1 MANVVTQNQ
10 ITREIKGD
18 IFAALRTALT
28 APASSK
34 SKKSWTEAFI
44 EQMLAEARKEPS
56 GPLGQLVAKQIMQE
70 DILSKLDAET
80 DKALAKDVDFLEYR
94 LMKLLYD
101 KQREVFLDDMI
112 HKKILIGS
120 RRIGKCWGKGTLIR
134 KFDGSTVAVEDIKV
148 GDVLMSPDSLPVTV
162 LSTTTGKDT
171 MYKVYANVRNSK
183 VEFIC
188 NSAHIL
194 TVKRTCKY
202 TWRGYKFGEV
212 YDIPLNEFISFPKR
226 EQEHFSLYRA
236 EIEYPEQKHNIDPYL
251 LGLWLGDGD
260 KNCPQITIEDQE
272 SDLINYIKANYDY
285 YVKIDTRRH
294 NVKTYYLRGIIDF
307 FREENLISNKHIP
320 KSYKIDSRE
329 NRLKVLAGLI
339 DSDGY
344 LLKGMRSIEI
354 SSSNETLK
362 DDIFELCNSLG
373 FKTLI
378 RSKQAKLYGVPKK
391 VNYVITIKGN
401 LDEIPNVLQRKHT
414 SNSKQRPVYGFS
426 IEEIGPGDYYG
437 FTVTGNGRVILAD
450 YIVTHNTTVATRL
463 MVKDCIRPNRHALFI
478 GLKFETAINLAF
490 DETVRVAESVGLVIT
505 KKSKNDGNIE
515 FTNGSKITFK
525 GNYTVRD
532 QDTNFQGDHYSLVV
546 IDEVQ
551 SQKNVQHLID
561 DLLRPA
567 MTDYPDSTMLLTGTP
582 PRIKGTYAEKIW
594 KEFKGWKHYS
604 WTMAENPFIINESHT
619 VESIIED
626 ICKEKGITPDAPF
639 IKREYFGSWEYDL
652 ESMVFKDYQ
661 KYKEIPATFIP
672 TDIAIG
678 TDYGFSDYNSIIALA
693 YNRTTS
699 QAYVISERKFNKAT
713 VTDIINACKEV
724 FEYCKKFA
732 IERNSNFDFAKLAF
746 YCDTSDQSITYE
758 LNTNYKIPAYNCY
771 KYDKKMAIAQLSDW
785 CRTGKIMIPEDGI
798 LQDEFERTVYKRDE
812 QDNITSEID
821 DDLFHPDATDALLYA
836 SRQYAYDCG
845 YDSGGQSSDKER
857 KAEEARMSTLPSWA
871 RGDYD

>member
-18 IFAALRTALT
+18 IYAALRTALT

-120 RRIGKCWGKGTLIR
+120 RRLGKTTL
-134 KFDGSTVAVEDIKV
+134 
-148 GDVLMSPDSLPVTV
+148 
-162 LSTTTGKDT
+162 
-171 MYKVYANVRNSK
+171 
-183 VEFIC
+183 
-188 NSAHIL
+188 
-194 TVKRTCKY
+194 
-202 TWRGYKFGEV
+202 
-212 YDIPLNEFISFPKR
+212 
-226 EQEHFSLYRA
+226 
-236 EIEYPEQKHNIDPYL
+236 
-251 LGLWLGDGD
+251 
-260 KNCPQITIEDQE
+260 
-272 SDLINYIKANYDY
+272 
-285 YVKIDTRRH
+285 
-294 NVKTYYLRGIIDF
+294 
-307 FREENLISNKHIP
+307 
-320 KSYKIDSRE
+320 
-329 NRLKVLAGLI
+329 
-339 DSDGY
+339 
-344 LLKGMRSIEI
+344 
-354 SSSNETLK
+354 
-362 DDIFELCNSLG
+362 
-373 FKTLI
+373 
-378 RSKQAKLYGVPKK
+378 
-391 VNYVITIKGN
+391 
-401 LDEIPNVLQRKHT
+401 
-414 SNSKQRPVYGFS
+414 
-426 IEEIGPGDYYG
+426 
-437 FTVTGNGRVILAD
+437 
-450 YIVTHNTTVATRL
+450 ATRL

-604 WTMAENPFIINESHT
+604 WTMADNPFIINENHT

-626 ICKEKGITPDAPF
+626 ICKEKGITPDTPF

-661 KYKEIPATFIP
+661 KYKEVPATFIP

-699 QAYVISERKFNKAT
+699 QAYVISERKFNRAT

-771 KYDKKMAIAQLSDW
+771 KYDKKMAIAQLADW
-785 CRTGKIMIPEDGI
+785 CRTGKIMIPEDGV

-845 YDSGGQSSDKER
+845 YDSGGQSTDKER

>member
-120 RRIGKCWGKGTLIR
+120 RRLGKTTL
-134 KFDGSTVAVEDIKV
+134 
-148 GDVLMSPDSLPVTV
+148 
-162 LSTTTGKDT
+162 
-171 MYKVYANVRNSK
+171 
-183 VEFIC
+183 
-188 NSAHIL
+188 
-194 TVKRTCKY
+194 
-202 TWRGYKFGEV
+202 
-212 YDIPLNEFISFPKR
+212 
-226 EQEHFSLYRA
+226 
-236 EIEYPEQKHNIDPYL
+236 
-251 LGLWLGDGD
+251 
-260 KNCPQITIEDQE
+260 
-272 SDLINYIKANYDY
+272 
-285 YVKIDTRRH
+285 
-294 NVKTYYLRGIIDF
+294 
-307 FREENLISNKHIP
+307 
-320 KSYKIDSRE
+320 
-329 NRLKVLAGLI
+329 
-339 DSDGY
+339 
-344 LLKGMRSIEI
+344 
-354 SSSNETLK
+354 
-362 DDIFELCNSLG
+362 
-373 FKTLI
+373 
-378 RSKQAKLYGVPKK
+378 
-391 VNYVITIKGN
+391 
-401 LDEIPNVLQRKHT
+401 
-414 SNSKQRPVYGFS
+414 
-426 IEEIGPGDYYG
+426 
-437 FTVTGNGRVILAD
+437 
-450 YIVTHNTTVATRL
+450 ATRL

-490 DETVRVAESVGLVIT
+490 DETVRVAESVGLVIS
-505 KKSKNDGNIE
+505 KKRKNDGNIE

-604 WTMAENPFIINESHT
+604 WTMADNPFIINENHT

-626 ICKEKGITPDAPF
+626 ICKEKGITPDTPF
-639 IKREYFGSWEYDL
+639 IKREYFGSWEYDTDA
-652 ESMVFKDYQ
+652 MVFKGYQ
-661 KYKEIPATFIP
+661 KYKEVPATFIP

-693 YNRTTS
+693 YNRTTG

-724 FEYCKKFA
+724 FEFCKKFA

>member
-10 ITREIKGD
+10 INKAVKGD
-18 IFAALRTALT
+18 IYAALRTALT

-120 RRIGKCWGKGTLIR
+120 RRIGKTTL
-134 KFDGSTVAVEDIKV
+134 S
-148 GDVLMSPDSLPVTV
+148 
-162 LSTTTGKDT
+162 
-171 MYKVYANVRNSK
+171 
-183 VEFIC
+183 
-188 NSAHIL
+188 
-194 TVKRTCKY
+194 
-202 TWRGYKFGEV
+202 
-212 YDIPLNEFISFPKR
+212 
-226 EQEHFSLYRA
+226 
-236 EIEYPEQKHNIDPYL
+236 
-251 LGLWLGDGD
+251 
-260 KNCPQITIEDQE
+260 
-272 SDLINYIKANYDY
+272 
-285 YVKIDTRRH
+285 
-294 NVKTYYLRGIIDF
+294 
-307 FREENLISNKHIP
+307 
-320 KSYKIDSRE
+320 
-329 NRLKVLAGLI
+329 
-339 DSDGY
+339 
-344 LLKGMRSIEI
+344 
-354 SSSNETLK
+354 
-362 DDIFELCNSLG
+362 
-373 FKTLI
+373 
-378 RSKQAKLYGVPKK
+378 
-391 VNYVITIKGN
+391 
-401 LDEIPNVLQRKHT
+401 
-414 SNSKQRPVYGFS
+414 
-426 IEEIGPGDYYG
+426 
-437 FTVTGNGRVILAD
+437 
-450 YIVTHNTTVATRL
+450 TRL

-604 WTMAENPFIINESHT
+604 WTMADNPFIINENHT

-626 ICKEKGITPDAPF
+626 ICREKGITPDTPF

-661 KYKEIPATFIP
+661 KYKEIPVTFIP

>member
-120 RRIGKCWGKGTLIR
+120 RRIGK
-134 KFDGSTVAVEDIKV
+134 
-148 GDVLMSPDSLPVTV
+148 
-162 LSTTTGKDT
+162 
-171 MYKVYANVRNSK
+171 
-183 VEFIC
+183 
-188 NSAHIL
+188 
-194 TVKRTCKY
+194 
-202 TWRGYKFGEV
+202 
-212 YDIPLNEFISFPKR
+212 
-226 EQEHFSLYRA
+226 
-236 EIEYPEQKHNIDPYL
+236 
-251 LGLWLGDGD
+251 
-260 KNCPQITIEDQE
+260 
-272 SDLINYIKANYDY
+272 
-285 YVKIDTRRH
+285 
-294 NVKTYYLRGIIDF
+294 
-307 FREENLISNKHIP
+307 
-320 KSYKIDSRE
+320 
-329 NRLKVLAGLI
+329 
-339 DSDGY
+339 
-344 LLKGMRSIEI
+344 
-354 SSSNETLK
+354 
-362 DDIFELCNSLG
+362 
-373 FKTLI
+373 
-378 RSKQAKLYGVPKK
+378 
-391 VNYVITIKGN
+391 
-401 LDEIPNVLQRKHT
+401 
-414 SNSKQRPVYGFS
+414 
-426 IEEIGPGDYYG
+426 
-437 FTVTGNGRVILAD
+437 
-450 YIVTHNTTVATRL
+450 TTVATRL

-490 DETVRVAESVGLVIT
+490 DETLRVAESVGLVIS

-532 QDTNFQGDHYSLVV
+532 QDTNFQGDHYSLVI

-604 WTMAENPFIINESHT
+604 WTMADNPFIINENHT

-626 ICKEKGITPDAPF
+626 ICKEKGITPDTPF

-699 QAYVISERKFNKAT
+699 QAYVISERKFNRAT

>member
-120 RRIGKCWGKGTLIR
+120 RRIGKTI
-134 KFDGSTVAVEDIKV
+134 
-148 GDVLMSPDSLPVTV
+148 
-162 LSTTTGKDT
+162 LS
-171 MYKVYANVRNSK
+171 
-183 VEFIC
+183 
-188 NSAHIL
+188 
-194 TVKRTCKY
+194 
-202 TWRGYKFGEV
+202 
-212 YDIPLNEFISFPKR
+212 
-226 EQEHFSLYRA
+226 
-236 EIEYPEQKHNIDPYL
+236 
-251 LGLWLGDGD
+251 
-260 KNCPQITIEDQE
+260 
-272 SDLINYIKANYDY
+272 
-285 YVKIDTRRH
+285 
-294 NVKTYYLRGIIDF
+294 
-307 FREENLISNKHIP
+307 
-320 KSYKIDSRE
+320 
-329 NRLKVLAGLI
+329 
-339 DSDGY
+339 
-344 LLKGMRSIEI
+344 
-354 SSSNETLK
+354 
-362 DDIFELCNSLG
+362 
-373 FKTLI
+373 
-378 RSKQAKLYGVPKK
+378 
-391 VNYVITIKGN
+391 
-401 LDEIPNVLQRKHT
+401 
-414 SNSKQRPVYGFS
+414 
-426 IEEIGPGDYYG
+426 
-437 FTVTGNGRVILAD
+437 
-450 YIVTHNTTVATRL
+450 TRL

-604 WTMAENPFIINESHT
+604 WTMAENPFIINENHT

-626 ICKEKGITPDAPF
+626 ICREKGITPDTPF

>member
-1 MANVVTQNQ
+1 MTNVVTQNK

-18 IFAALRTALT
+18 IYAALRTALT

-120 RRIGKCWGKGTLIR
+120 RRIGKTTL
-134 KFDGSTVAVEDIKV
+134 S
-148 GDVLMSPDSLPVTV
+148 
-162 LSTTTGKDT
+162 
-171 MYKVYANVRNSK
+171 
-183 VEFIC
+183 
-188 NSAHIL
+188 
-194 TVKRTCKY
+194 
-202 TWRGYKFGEV
+202 
-212 YDIPLNEFISFPKR
+212 
-226 EQEHFSLYRA
+226 
-236 EIEYPEQKHNIDPYL
+236 
-251 LGLWLGDGD
+251 
-260 KNCPQITIEDQE
+260 
-272 SDLINYIKANYDY
+272 
-285 YVKIDTRRH
+285 
-294 NVKTYYLRGIIDF
+294 
-307 FREENLISNKHIP
+307 
-320 KSYKIDSRE
+320 
-329 NRLKVLAGLI
+329 
-339 DSDGY
+339 
-344 LLKGMRSIEI
+344 
-354 SSSNETLK
+354 
-362 DDIFELCNSLG
+362 
-373 FKTLI
+373 
-378 RSKQAKLYGVPKK
+378 
-391 VNYVITIKGN
+391 
-401 LDEIPNVLQRKHT
+401 
-414 SNSKQRPVYGFS
+414 
-426 IEEIGPGDYYG
+426 
-437 FTVTGNGRVILAD
+437 
-450 YIVTHNTTVATRL
+450 TRL

-567 MTDYPDSTMLLTGTP
+567 MTDYPDSTILLTGTP

-604 WTMAENPFIINESHT
+604 WTMAENPFIINENHT

-626 ICKEKGITPDAPF
+626 ICREKGITPDTPF

-693 YNRTTS
+693 YNRTTG

-713 VTDIINACKEV
+713 VTDIVNACKEV
-724 FEYCKKFA
+724 FEFCKKFA

-771 KYDKKMAIAQLSDW
+771 KYDKKMAIAQLADW
-785 CRTGKIMIPEDGI
+785 CRTGKIMVLEDGA

>member
-80 DKALAKDVDFLEYR
+80 DKALAKDIDFLEYR

-112 HKKILIGS
+112 HRKILIGS
-120 RRIGKCWGKGTLIR
+120 RRIGKTTL
-134 KFDGSTVAVEDIKV
+134 
-148 GDVLMSPDSLPVTV
+148 
-162 LSTTTGKDT
+162 
-171 MYKVYANVRNSK
+171 
-183 VEFIC
+183 
-188 NSAHIL
+188 
-194 TVKRTCKY
+194 
-202 TWRGYKFGEV
+202 
-212 YDIPLNEFISFPKR
+212 
-226 EQEHFSLYRA
+226 
-236 EIEYPEQKHNIDPYL
+236 
-251 LGLWLGDGD
+251 
-260 KNCPQITIEDQE
+260 
-272 SDLINYIKANYDY
+272 
-285 YVKIDTRRH
+285 
-294 NVKTYYLRGIIDF
+294 
-307 FREENLISNKHIP
+307 
-320 KSYKIDSRE
+320 
-329 NRLKVLAGLI
+329 
-339 DSDGY
+339 
-344 LLKGMRSIEI
+344 
-354 SSSNETLK
+354 
-362 DDIFELCNSLG
+362 
-373 FKTLI
+373 
-378 RSKQAKLYGVPKK
+378 
-391 VNYVITIKGN
+391 
-401 LDEIPNVLQRKHT
+401 
-414 SNSKQRPVYGFS
+414 
-426 IEEIGPGDYYG
+426 
-437 FTVTGNGRVILAD
+437 
-450 YIVTHNTTVATRL
+450 ATRL

-604 WTMAENPFIINESHT
+604 WTMADNPFIINENHT

-626 ICKEKGITPDAPF
+626 ICKEKGITPDTPF

-699 QAYVISERKFNKAT
+699 QAYVISERKFNRAT

-732 IERNSNFDFAKLAF
+732 IERSSNFDFAKLAF

-845 YDSGGQSSDKER
+845 YDSGGQSTDKER

>member
-120 RRIGKCWGKGTLIR
+120 RRIGKTTL
-134 KFDGSTVAVEDIKV
+134 S
-148 GDVLMSPDSLPVTV
+148 
-162 LSTTTGKDT
+162 
-171 MYKVYANVRNSK
+171 
-183 VEFIC
+183 
-188 NSAHIL
+188 
-194 TVKRTCKY
+194 
-202 TWRGYKFGEV
+202 
-212 YDIPLNEFISFPKR
+212 
-226 EQEHFSLYRA
+226 
-236 EIEYPEQKHNIDPYL
+236 
-251 LGLWLGDGD
+251 
-260 KNCPQITIEDQE
+260 
-272 SDLINYIKANYDY
+272 
-285 YVKIDTRRH
+285 
-294 NVKTYYLRGIIDF
+294 
-307 FREENLISNKHIP
+307 
-320 KSYKIDSRE
+320 
-329 NRLKVLAGLI
+329 
-339 DSDGY
+339 
-344 LLKGMRSIEI
+344 
-354 SSSNETLK
+354 
-362 DDIFELCNSLG
+362 
-373 FKTLI
+373 
-378 RSKQAKLYGVPKK
+378 
-391 VNYVITIKGN
+391 
-401 LDEIPNVLQRKHT
+401 
-414 SNSKQRPVYGFS
+414 
-426 IEEIGPGDYYG
+426 
-437 FTVTGNGRVILAD
+437 
-450 YIVTHNTTVATRL
+450 TRL

-604 WTMAENPFIINESHT
+604 WTMAENPFIINENHT

-626 ICKEKGITPDAPF
+626 ICKEKGITPDTPF

>member
-18 IFAALRTALT
+18 IYAALRTALT

-80 DKALAKDVDFLEYR
+80 DKALAKDIDFLEYR

-112 HKKILIGS
+112 HRKILIGS
-120 RRIGKCWGKGTLIR
+120 RRIGKTTL
-134 KFDGSTVAVEDIKV
+134 
-148 GDVLMSPDSLPVTV
+148 
-162 LSTTTGKDT
+162 
-171 MYKVYANVRNSK
+171 
-183 VEFIC
+183 
-188 NSAHIL
+188 
-194 TVKRTCKY
+194 
-202 TWRGYKFGEV
+202 
-212 YDIPLNEFISFPKR
+212 
-226 EQEHFSLYRA
+226 
-236 EIEYPEQKHNIDPYL
+236 
-251 LGLWLGDGD
+251 
-260 KNCPQITIEDQE
+260 
-272 SDLINYIKANYDY
+272 
-285 YVKIDTRRH
+285 
-294 NVKTYYLRGIIDF
+294 
-307 FREENLISNKHIP
+307 
-320 KSYKIDSRE
+320 
-329 NRLKVLAGLI
+329 
-339 DSDGY
+339 
-344 LLKGMRSIEI
+344 
-354 SSSNETLK
+354 
-362 DDIFELCNSLG
+362 
-373 FKTLI
+373 
-378 RSKQAKLYGVPKK
+378 
-391 VNYVITIKGN
+391 
-401 LDEIPNVLQRKHT
+401 
-414 SNSKQRPVYGFS
+414 
-426 IEEIGPGDYYG
+426 
-437 FTVTGNGRVILAD
+437 
-450 YIVTHNTTVATRL
+450 ATRL

-604 WTMAENPFIINESHT
+604 WTMADNPFIINENHT

-626 ICKEKGITPDAPF
+626 ICKEKGITPDTPF

-699 QAYVISERKFNKAT
+699 QAYVISERKFNRAT

>member
-1 MANVVTQNQ
+1 MANVVTQQQ
-10 ITREIKGD
+10 INKAVKGD
-18 IFAALRTALT
+18 IYASLRKALT
-28 APASSK
+28 SPASSK

-44 EQMLAEARKEPS
+44 EQMLSEARKEPS

-120 RRIGKCWGKGTLIR
+120 RRIGK
-134 KFDGSTVAVEDIKV
+134 
-148 GDVLMSPDSLPVTV
+148 
-162 LSTTTGKDT
+162 
-171 MYKVYANVRNSK
+171 
-183 VEFIC
+183 
-188 NSAHIL
+188 
-194 TVKRTCKY
+194 
-202 TWRGYKFGEV
+202 
-212 YDIPLNEFISFPKR
+212 
-226 EQEHFSLYRA
+226 
-236 EIEYPEQKHNIDPYL
+236 
-251 LGLWLGDGD
+251 
-260 KNCPQITIEDQE
+260 
-272 SDLINYIKANYDY
+272 
-285 YVKIDTRRH
+285 
-294 NVKTYYLRGIIDF
+294 
-307 FREENLISNKHIP
+307 
-320 KSYKIDSRE
+320 
-329 NRLKVLAGLI
+329 
-339 DSDGY
+339 
-344 LLKGMRSIEI
+344 
-354 SSSNETLK
+354 
-362 DDIFELCNSLG
+362 
-373 FKTLI
+373 
-378 RSKQAKLYGVPKK
+378 
-391 VNYVITIKGN
+391 
-401 LDEIPNVLQRKHT
+401 
-414 SNSKQRPVYGFS
+414 
-426 IEEIGPGDYYG
+426 
-437 FTVTGNGRVILAD
+437 
-450 YIVTHNTTVATRL
+450 TTVATRL

-532 QDTNFQGDHYSLVV
+532 QDTNFQGDHYSLVI

-604 WTMAENPFIINESHT
+604 WTMAENPFIINENHT

-626 ICKEKGITPDAPF
+626 ICKEKGITPDTPF

-693 YNRTTS
+693 YNRTTN

-812 QDNITSEID
+812 QDNITAEID

-871 RGDYD
+871 RGDYE

>member
-80 DKALAKDVDFLEYR
+80 DKALAKDIDFLEYR

-101 KQREVFLDDMI
+101 KQRDVFLDDMI

-120 RRIGKCWGKGTLIR
+120 RRIGKTTL
-134 KFDGSTVAVEDIKV
+134 
-148 GDVLMSPDSLPVTV
+148 
-162 LSTTTGKDT
+162 
-171 MYKVYANVRNSK
+171 
-183 VEFIC
+183 
-188 NSAHIL
+188 
-194 TVKRTCKY
+194 
-202 TWRGYKFGEV
+202 
-212 YDIPLNEFISFPKR
+212 
-226 EQEHFSLYRA
+226 
-236 EIEYPEQKHNIDPYL
+236 
-251 LGLWLGDGD
+251 
-260 KNCPQITIEDQE
+260 
-272 SDLINYIKANYDY
+272 
-285 YVKIDTRRH
+285 
-294 NVKTYYLRGIIDF
+294 
-307 FREENLISNKHIP
+307 
-320 KSYKIDSRE
+320 
-329 NRLKVLAGLI
+329 
-339 DSDGY
+339 
-344 LLKGMRSIEI
+344 
-354 SSSNETLK
+354 
-362 DDIFELCNSLG
+362 
-373 FKTLI
+373 
-378 RSKQAKLYGVPKK
+378 
-391 VNYVITIKGN
+391 
-401 LDEIPNVLQRKHT
+401 
-414 SNSKQRPVYGFS
+414 
-426 IEEIGPGDYYG
+426 
-437 FTVTGNGRVILAD
+437 
-450 YIVTHNTTVATRL
+450 ATRL

-490 DETVRVAESVGLVIT
+490 DETLRVAESVGLVIS

-532 QDTNFQGDHYSLVV
+532 QDTNFQGDHYSLVI

-604 WTMAENPFIINESHT
+604 WTMESNPFIINENHT
-619 VESIIED
+619 VKSIIED

-639 IKREYFGSWEYDL
+639 IKREYFGSWEYDI
-652 ESMVFKDYQ
+652 ESMVFQDYQ

-693 YNRTTS
+693 YNRTTG

-732 IERNSNFDFAKLAF
+732 IERNSNFDFARLAF
-746 YCDTSDQSITYE
+746 
-758 LNTNYKIPAYNCY
+758 
-771 KYDKKMAIAQLSDW
+771 
-785 CRTGKIMIPEDGI
+785 
-798 LQDEFERTVYKRDE
+798 
-812 QDNITSEID
+812 
-821 DDLFHPDATDALLYA
+821 
-836 SRQYAYDCG
+836 
-845 YDSGGQSSDKER
+845 
-857 KAEEARMSTLPSWA
+857 
-871 RGDYD
+871 

>member
-18 IFAALRTALT
+18 IYAALRTALT

-120 RRIGKCWGKGTLIR
+120 RRLGKTTL
-134 KFDGSTVAVEDIKV
+134 
-148 GDVLMSPDSLPVTV
+148 
-162 LSTTTGKDT
+162 
-171 MYKVYANVRNSK
+171 
-183 VEFIC
+183 
-188 NSAHIL
+188 
-194 TVKRTCKY
+194 
-202 TWRGYKFGEV
+202 
-212 YDIPLNEFISFPKR
+212 
-226 EQEHFSLYRA
+226 
-236 EIEYPEQKHNIDPYL
+236 
-251 LGLWLGDGD
+251 
-260 KNCPQITIEDQE
+260 
-272 SDLINYIKANYDY
+272 
-285 YVKIDTRRH
+285 
-294 NVKTYYLRGIIDF
+294 
-307 FREENLISNKHIP
+307 
-320 KSYKIDSRE
+320 
-329 NRLKVLAGLI
+329 
-339 DSDGY
+339 
-344 LLKGMRSIEI
+344 
-354 SSSNETLK
+354 
-362 DDIFELCNSLG
+362 
-373 FKTLI
+373 
-378 RSKQAKLYGVPKK
+378 
-391 VNYVITIKGN
+391 
-401 LDEIPNVLQRKHT
+401 
-414 SNSKQRPVYGFS
+414 
-426 IEEIGPGDYYG
+426 
-437 FTVTGNGRVILAD
+437 
-450 YIVTHNTTVATRL
+450 ATRL

-490 DETVRVAESVGLVIT
+490 DETVRVAESVGLVIS

-604 WTMAENPFIINESHT
+604 WTMADNPFIINENHT

-626 ICKEKGITPDAPF
+626 ICKEKGITPDTPF

-661 KYKEIPATFIP
+661 KYKEVPATFIP

-693 YNRTTS
+693 YNRTTG
-699 QAYVISERKFNKAT
+699 QAYVISERKFNRAT

>member
-18 IFAALRTALT
+18 IYAALRTALT

-120 RRIGKCWGKGTLIR
+120 RRLGKTTL
-134 KFDGSTVAVEDIKV
+134 
-148 GDVLMSPDSLPVTV
+148 
-162 LSTTTGKDT
+162 
-171 MYKVYANVRNSK
+171 
-183 VEFIC
+183 
-188 NSAHIL
+188 
-194 TVKRTCKY
+194 
-202 TWRGYKFGEV
+202 
-212 YDIPLNEFISFPKR
+212 
-226 EQEHFSLYRA
+226 
-236 EIEYPEQKHNIDPYL
+236 
-251 LGLWLGDGD
+251 
-260 KNCPQITIEDQE
+260 
-272 SDLINYIKANYDY
+272 
-285 YVKIDTRRH
+285 
-294 NVKTYYLRGIIDF
+294 
-307 FREENLISNKHIP
+307 
-320 KSYKIDSRE
+320 
-329 NRLKVLAGLI
+329 
-339 DSDGY
+339 
-344 LLKGMRSIEI
+344 
-354 SSSNETLK
+354 
-362 DDIFELCNSLG
+362 
-373 FKTLI
+373 
-378 RSKQAKLYGVPKK
+378 
-391 VNYVITIKGN
+391 
-401 LDEIPNVLQRKHT
+401 
-414 SNSKQRPVYGFS
+414 
-426 IEEIGPGDYYG
+426 
-437 FTVTGNGRVILAD
+437 
-450 YIVTHNTTVATRL
+450 ATRL

-567 MTDYPDSTMLLTGTP
+567 MTDYTDSTMLLTGTP
-582 PRIKGTYAEKIW
+582 PRIKGTYVEKIW

-604 WTMAENPFIINESHT
+604 WTMADNPFIINENHT

-639 IKREYFGSWEYDL
+639 IQREYFGSWEYDI

-661 KYKEIPATFIP
+661 KYKEVPATFIP

>member
-18 IFAALRTALT
+18 IYAALRTALT

-120 RRIGKCWGKGTLIR
+120 RRIGKTTL
-134 KFDGSTVAVEDIKV
+134 S
-148 GDVLMSPDSLPVTV
+148 
-162 LSTTTGKDT
+162 
-171 MYKVYANVRNSK
+171 
-183 VEFIC
+183 
-188 NSAHIL
+188 
-194 TVKRTCKY
+194 
-202 TWRGYKFGEV
+202 
-212 YDIPLNEFISFPKR
+212 
-226 EQEHFSLYRA
+226 
-236 EIEYPEQKHNIDPYL
+236 
-251 LGLWLGDGD
+251 
-260 KNCPQITIEDQE
+260 
-272 SDLINYIKANYDY
+272 
-285 YVKIDTRRH
+285 
-294 NVKTYYLRGIIDF
+294 
-307 FREENLISNKHIP
+307 
-320 KSYKIDSRE
+320 
-329 NRLKVLAGLI
+329 
-339 DSDGY
+339 
-344 LLKGMRSIEI
+344 
-354 SSSNETLK
+354 
-362 DDIFELCNSLG
+362 
-373 FKTLI
+373 
-378 RSKQAKLYGVPKK
+378 
-391 VNYVITIKGN
+391 
-401 LDEIPNVLQRKHT
+401 
-414 SNSKQRPVYGFS
+414 
-426 IEEIGPGDYYG
+426 
-437 FTVTGNGRVILAD
+437 
-450 YIVTHNTTVATRL
+450 TRL

-604 WTMAENPFIINESHT
+604 WTMTENPFIINENHT

-626 ICKEKGITPDAPF
+626 ICREKGITPDTPF

-785 CRTGKIMIPEDGI
+785 CRTGKIMIPEDGV

>member
-18 IFAALRTALT
+18 IYAALRTALT

-56 GPLGQLVAKQIMQE
+56 GPLGQLVARQIMQE

-120 RRIGKCWGKGTLIR
+120 RRLGKTTL
-134 KFDGSTVAVEDIKV
+134 
-148 GDVLMSPDSLPVTV
+148 
-162 LSTTTGKDT
+162 
-171 MYKVYANVRNSK
+171 
-183 VEFIC
+183 
-188 NSAHIL
+188 
-194 TVKRTCKY
+194 
-202 TWRGYKFGEV
+202 
-212 YDIPLNEFISFPKR
+212 
-226 EQEHFSLYRA
+226 
-236 EIEYPEQKHNIDPYL
+236 
-251 LGLWLGDGD
+251 
-260 KNCPQITIEDQE
+260 
-272 SDLINYIKANYDY
+272 
-285 YVKIDTRRH
+285 
-294 NVKTYYLRGIIDF
+294 
-307 FREENLISNKHIP
+307 
-320 KSYKIDSRE
+320 
-329 NRLKVLAGLI
+329 
-339 DSDGY
+339 
-344 LLKGMRSIEI
+344 
-354 SSSNETLK
+354 
-362 DDIFELCNSLG
+362 
-373 FKTLI
+373 
-378 RSKQAKLYGVPKK
+378 
-391 VNYVITIKGN
+391 
-401 LDEIPNVLQRKHT
+401 
-414 SNSKQRPVYGFS
+414 
-426 IEEIGPGDYYG
+426 
-437 FTVTGNGRVILAD
+437 
-450 YIVTHNTTVATRL
+450 ATRL

-604 WTMAENPFIINESHT
+604 WTMADNPFIINENHT

-626 ICKEKGITPDAPF
+626 ICKEKGITPDTPF

-661 KYKEIPATFIP
+661 KYKEVPATFIP

-699 QAYVISERKFNKAT
+699 QAYVISERKFNRAT

-771 KYDKKMAIAQLSDW
+771 KYDKKMAIAQLADW
-785 CRTGKIMIPEDGI
+785 CRTGKIMIPEDGV

-845 YDSGGQSSDKER
+845 YDSGGQSTDKER

>member
-120 RRIGKCWGKGTLIR
+120 RRIGKTTL
-134 KFDGSTVAVEDIKV
+134 S
-148 GDVLMSPDSLPVTV
+148 
-162 LSTTTGKDT
+162 
-171 MYKVYANVRNSK
+171 
-183 VEFIC
+183 
-188 NSAHIL
+188 
-194 TVKRTCKY
+194 
-202 TWRGYKFGEV
+202 
-212 YDIPLNEFISFPKR
+212 
-226 EQEHFSLYRA
+226 
-236 EIEYPEQKHNIDPYL
+236 
-251 LGLWLGDGD
+251 
-260 KNCPQITIEDQE
+260 
-272 SDLINYIKANYDY
+272 
-285 YVKIDTRRH
+285 
-294 NVKTYYLRGIIDF
+294 
-307 FREENLISNKHIP
+307 
-320 KSYKIDSRE
+320 
-329 NRLKVLAGLI
+329 
-339 DSDGY
+339 
-344 LLKGMRSIEI
+344 
-354 SSSNETLK
+354 
-362 DDIFELCNSLG
+362 
-373 FKTLI
+373 
-378 RSKQAKLYGVPKK
+378 
-391 VNYVITIKGN
+391 
-401 LDEIPNVLQRKHT
+401 
-414 SNSKQRPVYGFS
+414 
-426 IEEIGPGDYYG
+426 
-437 FTVTGNGRVILAD
+437 
-450 YIVTHNTTVATRL
+450 TRL

-604 WTMAENPFIINESHT
+604 WTMAENPFIINENHT

-626 ICKEKGITPDAPF
+626 ICKEKGITPDTPF

-845 YDSGGQSSDKER
+845 YDSGGQSTDKER

>member
-1 MANVVTQNQ
+1 MTNVVTQNQ

-18 IFAALRTALT
+18 IYAALRTALT

-120 RRIGKCWGKGTLIR
+120 RRIGKTTL
-134 KFDGSTVAVEDIKV
+134 S
-148 GDVLMSPDSLPVTV
+148 
-162 LSTTTGKDT
+162 
-171 MYKVYANVRNSK
+171 
-183 VEFIC
+183 
-188 NSAHIL
+188 
-194 TVKRTCKY
+194 
-202 TWRGYKFGEV
+202 
-212 YDIPLNEFISFPKR
+212 
-226 EQEHFSLYRA
+226 
-236 EIEYPEQKHNIDPYL
+236 
-251 LGLWLGDGD
+251 
-260 KNCPQITIEDQE
+260 
-272 SDLINYIKANYDY
+272 
-285 YVKIDTRRH
+285 
-294 NVKTYYLRGIIDF
+294 
-307 FREENLISNKHIP
+307 
-320 KSYKIDSRE
+320 
-329 NRLKVLAGLI
+329 
-339 DSDGY
+339 
-344 LLKGMRSIEI
+344 
-354 SSSNETLK
+354 
-362 DDIFELCNSLG
+362 
-373 FKTLI
+373 
-378 RSKQAKLYGVPKK
+378 
-391 VNYVITIKGN
+391 
-401 LDEIPNVLQRKHT
+401 
-414 SNSKQRPVYGFS
+414 
-426 IEEIGPGDYYG
+426 
-437 FTVTGNGRVILAD
+437 
-450 YIVTHNTTVATRL
+450 TRL

-604 WTMAENPFIINESHT
+604 WTMTENPFIINENHT

-626 ICKEKGITPDAPF
+626 ICREKGITPDTPF

-785 CRTGKIMIPEDGI
+785 CRTGKIMIPEDGV

>member
-18 IFAALRTALT
+18 IYAALRTALT

-44 EQMLAEARKEPS
+44 EQMLSEARKEPS

-112 HKKILIGS
+112 HRKILIGS
-120 RRIGKCWGKGTLIR
+120 RRIGKTTL
-134 KFDGSTVAVEDIKV
+134 
-148 GDVLMSPDSLPVTV
+148 
-162 LSTTTGKDT
+162 
-171 MYKVYANVRNSK
+171 
-183 VEFIC
+183 
-188 NSAHIL
+188 
-194 TVKRTCKY
+194 
-202 TWRGYKFGEV
+202 
-212 YDIPLNEFISFPKR
+212 
-226 EQEHFSLYRA
+226 
-236 EIEYPEQKHNIDPYL
+236 
-251 LGLWLGDGD
+251 
-260 KNCPQITIEDQE
+260 
-272 SDLINYIKANYDY
+272 
-285 YVKIDTRRH
+285 
-294 NVKTYYLRGIIDF
+294 
-307 FREENLISNKHIP
+307 
-320 KSYKIDSRE
+320 
-329 NRLKVLAGLI
+329 
-339 DSDGY
+339 
-344 LLKGMRSIEI
+344 
-354 SSSNETLK
+354 
-362 DDIFELCNSLG
+362 
-373 FKTLI
+373 
-378 RSKQAKLYGVPKK
+378 
-391 VNYVITIKGN
+391 
-401 LDEIPNVLQRKHT
+401 
-414 SNSKQRPVYGFS
+414 
-426 IEEIGPGDYYG
+426 
-437 FTVTGNGRVILAD
+437 
-450 YIVTHNTTVATRL
+450 ATRL

-505 KKSKNDGNIE
+505 KKGKNDGNIE

-604 WTMAENPFIINESHT
+604 WTMADNPFIINENHT

-626 ICKEKGITPDAPF
+626 ICKEKGITPDTPF

-699 QAYVISERKFNKAT
+699 QAYVISERKFNRAT

-845 YDSGGQSSDKER
+845 YDSGGQSTDKER

>member
-1 MANVVTQNQ
+1 MANIVTQKQ
-10 ITREIKGD
+10 INKAIKGD
-18 IFAALRTALT
+18 IYDALRTALT

-34 SKKSWTEAFI
+34 SKQSWTEAFI
-44 EQMLAEARKEPS
+44 KQMLDEARKEPS
-56 GPLGQLVAKQIMQE
+56 GPLGQLVARQIMQE

-120 RRIGKCWGKGTLIR
+120 RRIGKTTL
-134 KFDGSTVAVEDIKV
+134 
-148 GDVLMSPDSLPVTV
+148 
-162 LSTTTGKDT
+162 
-171 MYKVYANVRNSK
+171 
-183 VEFIC
+183 
-188 NSAHIL
+188 
-194 TVKRTCKY
+194 
-202 TWRGYKFGEV
+202 
-212 YDIPLNEFISFPKR
+212 
-226 EQEHFSLYRA
+226 
-236 EIEYPEQKHNIDPYL
+236 
-251 LGLWLGDGD
+251 
-260 KNCPQITIEDQE
+260 
-272 SDLINYIKANYDY
+272 
-285 YVKIDTRRH
+285 
-294 NVKTYYLRGIIDF
+294 
-307 FREENLISNKHIP
+307 
-320 KSYKIDSRE
+320 
-329 NRLKVLAGLI
+329 
-339 DSDGY
+339 
-344 LLKGMRSIEI
+344 
-354 SSSNETLK
+354 
-362 DDIFELCNSLG
+362 
-373 FKTLI
+373 
-378 RSKQAKLYGVPKK
+378 
-391 VNYVITIKGN
+391 
-401 LDEIPNVLQRKHT
+401 
-414 SNSKQRPVYGFS
+414 
-426 IEEIGPGDYYG
+426 
-437 FTVTGNGRVILAD
+437 
-450 YIVTHNTTVATRL
+450 ATRL

-490 DETVRVAESVGLVIT
+490 DETLRVAESVGLVIS

-532 QDTNFQGDHYSLVV
+532 QDTNFQGDHYSLVI

-604 WTMAENPFIINESHT
+604 WTMESNPFIINENHT

-626 ICKEKGITPDAPF
+626 ICKEKGITSDAPF
-639 IKREYFGSWEYDL
+639 IKREYFGSWEYDTDA
-652 ESMVFKDYQ
+652 MVFKGYQ

-693 YNRTTS
+693 YNRTTG
-699 QAYVISERKFNKAT
+699 QAYVINEKKFNKAT
-713 VTDIINACKEV
+713 VTDIVNACKEV
-724 FEYCKKFA
+724 FEFCKKFA

-771 KYDKKMAIAQLSDW
+771 KYDKKMAIAQLADW
-785 CRTGKIMIPEDGI
+785 CRTGKILVLEDGA
-798 LQDEFERTVYKRDE
+798 LQDEFERTVYKRDD

-836 SRQYAYDCG
+836 SRQFAYDCG
-845 YDSGGQSSDKER
+845 YESGGQSTDKER

-871 RGDYD
+871 RGDYE

>member
-120 RRIGKCWGKGTLIR
+120 RRIGKTTL
-134 KFDGSTVAVEDIKV
+134 S
-148 GDVLMSPDSLPVTV
+148 
-162 LSTTTGKDT
+162 
-171 MYKVYANVRNSK
+171 
-183 VEFIC
+183 
-188 NSAHIL
+188 
-194 TVKRTCKY
+194 
-202 TWRGYKFGEV
+202 
-212 YDIPLNEFISFPKR
+212 
-226 EQEHFSLYRA
+226 
-236 EIEYPEQKHNIDPYL
+236 
-251 LGLWLGDGD
+251 
-260 KNCPQITIEDQE
+260 
-272 SDLINYIKANYDY
+272 
-285 YVKIDTRRH
+285 
-294 NVKTYYLRGIIDF
+294 
-307 FREENLISNKHIP
+307 
-320 KSYKIDSRE
+320 
-329 NRLKVLAGLI
+329 
-339 DSDGY
+339 
-344 LLKGMRSIEI
+344 
-354 SSSNETLK
+354 
-362 DDIFELCNSLG
+362 
-373 FKTLI
+373 
-378 RSKQAKLYGVPKK
+378 
-391 VNYVITIKGN
+391 
-401 LDEIPNVLQRKHT
+401 
-414 SNSKQRPVYGFS
+414 
-426 IEEIGPGDYYG
+426 
-437 FTVTGNGRVILAD
+437 
-450 YIVTHNTTVATRL
+450 TRL

-567 MTDYPDSTMLLTGTP
+567 MTDYQDSTMLLTGTP

-604 WTMAENPFIINESHT
+604 WTMADNPFIINENHT

-626 ICKEKGITPDAPF
+626 ICKEKGITPDTPF

>member
-1 MANVVTQNQ
+1 MANIVTQNQ

-18 IFAALRTALT
+18 IYAALRTALT

-44 EQMLAEARKEPS
+44 EQMLSEARKEPS

-101 KQREVFLDDMI
+101 KQRDVFLDDMI

-120 RRIGKCWGKGTLIR
+120 RRIGKTTL
-134 KFDGSTVAVEDIKV
+134 
-148 GDVLMSPDSLPVTV
+148 
-162 LSTTTGKDT
+162 
-171 MYKVYANVRNSK
+171 
-183 VEFIC
+183 
-188 NSAHIL
+188 
-194 TVKRTCKY
+194 
-202 TWRGYKFGEV
+202 
-212 YDIPLNEFISFPKR
+212 
-226 EQEHFSLYRA
+226 
-236 EIEYPEQKHNIDPYL
+236 
-251 LGLWLGDGD
+251 
-260 KNCPQITIEDQE
+260 
-272 SDLINYIKANYDY
+272 
-285 YVKIDTRRH
+285 
-294 NVKTYYLRGIIDF
+294 
-307 FREENLISNKHIP
+307 
-320 KSYKIDSRE
+320 
-329 NRLKVLAGLI
+329 
-339 DSDGY
+339 
-344 LLKGMRSIEI
+344 
-354 SSSNETLK
+354 
-362 DDIFELCNSLG
+362 
-373 FKTLI
+373 
-378 RSKQAKLYGVPKK
+378 
-391 VNYVITIKGN
+391 
-401 LDEIPNVLQRKHT
+401 
-414 SNSKQRPVYGFS
+414 
-426 IEEIGPGDYYG
+426 
-437 FTVTGNGRVILAD
+437 
-450 YIVTHNTTVATRL
+450 ATRL

-490 DETVRVAESVGLVIT
+490 DETLRVAESVGLVIS

-532 QDTNFQGDHYSLVV
+532 QDTNFQGDHYSLVI

-604 WTMAENPFIINESHT
+604 WTMADNPFIINENHT

-626 ICKEKGITPDAPF
+626 ICKEKGITPDTPF

-693 YNRTTS
+693 YNRTTG

-724 FEYCKKFA
+724 FEFCKKFA

-771 KYDKKMAIAQLSDW
+771 KYDKKMAIAQLADW

>member
-1 MANVVTQNQ
+1 MANIVTQNQ
-10 ITREIKGD
+10 INKAVKGD
-18 IFAALRTALT
+18 IYAALRTALT

-34 SKKSWTEAFI
+34 SKQSWTEAFI
-44 EQMLAEARKEPS
+44 KQMLDEARKEPS
-56 GPLGQLVAKQIMQE
+56 GPLGQLVARQIMQE

-120 RRIGKCWGKGTLIR
+120 RRIGKTTL
-134 KFDGSTVAVEDIKV
+134 
-148 GDVLMSPDSLPVTV
+148 
-162 LSTTTGKDT
+162 
-171 MYKVYANVRNSK
+171 
-183 VEFIC
+183 
-188 NSAHIL
+188 
-194 TVKRTCKY
+194 
-202 TWRGYKFGEV
+202 
-212 YDIPLNEFISFPKR
+212 
-226 EQEHFSLYRA
+226 
-236 EIEYPEQKHNIDPYL
+236 
-251 LGLWLGDGD
+251 
-260 KNCPQITIEDQE
+260 
-272 SDLINYIKANYDY
+272 
-285 YVKIDTRRH
+285 
-294 NVKTYYLRGIIDF
+294 
-307 FREENLISNKHIP
+307 
-320 KSYKIDSRE
+320 
-329 NRLKVLAGLI
+329 
-339 DSDGY
+339 
-344 LLKGMRSIEI
+344 
-354 SSSNETLK
+354 
-362 DDIFELCNSLG
+362 
-373 FKTLI
+373 
-378 RSKQAKLYGVPKK
+378 
-391 VNYVITIKGN
+391 
-401 LDEIPNVLQRKHT
+401 
-414 SNSKQRPVYGFS
+414 
-426 IEEIGPGDYYG
+426 
-437 FTVTGNGRVILAD
+437 
-450 YIVTHNTTVATRL
+450 ATRL

-490 DETVRVAESVGLVIT
+490 DETLRVAESVGLVIS

-532 QDTNFQGDHYSLVV
+532 QDTNFQGDHYSLVI

-604 WTMAENPFIINESHT
+604 WTMESNPFIINENHT

-639 IKREYFGSWEYDL
+639 IKREYFGSWEYDTDA
-652 ESMVFKDYQ
+652 MVFKGYQ

-693 YNRTTS
+693 YNRTTG
-699 QAYVISERKFNKAT
+699 QAYVINEKKFNKAT
-713 VTDIINACKEV
+713 VTDIVNACKEV
-724 FEYCKKFA
+724 FEFCKKFA

-771 KYDKKMAIAQLSDW
+771 KYDKKMAIAQLADW
-785 CRTGKIMIPEDGI
+785 CRTGKIMVLEDGA
-798 LQDEFERTVYKRDE
+798 LQDEFERTVYKRDD

-836 SRQYAYDCG
+836 SRQFAYDCG
-845 YDSGGQSSDKER
+845 YESGGQSTDKER

-871 RGDYD
+871 RGDYE

>member
-120 RRIGKCWGKGTLIR
+120 RRIGKTTL
-134 KFDGSTVAVEDIKV
+134 
-148 GDVLMSPDSLPVTV
+148 
-162 LSTTTGKDT
+162 
-171 MYKVYANVRNSK
+171 
-183 VEFIC
+183 
-188 NSAHIL
+188 
-194 TVKRTCKY
+194 
-202 TWRGYKFGEV
+202 
-212 YDIPLNEFISFPKR
+212 
-226 EQEHFSLYRA
+226 
-236 EIEYPEQKHNIDPYL
+236 
-251 LGLWLGDGD
+251 
-260 KNCPQITIEDQE
+260 
-272 SDLINYIKANYDY
+272 
-285 YVKIDTRRH
+285 
-294 NVKTYYLRGIIDF
+294 
-307 FREENLISNKHIP
+307 
-320 KSYKIDSRE
+320 
-329 NRLKVLAGLI
+329 
-339 DSDGY
+339 
-344 LLKGMRSIEI
+344 
-354 SSSNETLK
+354 
-362 DDIFELCNSLG
+362 
-373 FKTLI
+373 
-378 RSKQAKLYGVPKK
+378 
-391 VNYVITIKGN
+391 
-401 LDEIPNVLQRKHT
+401 
-414 SNSKQRPVYGFS
+414 
-426 IEEIGPGDYYG
+426 
-437 FTVTGNGRVILAD
+437 
-450 YIVTHNTTVATRL
+450 ATRL

-490 DETVRVAESVGLVIT
+490 DETLRVAESVGLVIS

-532 QDTNFQGDHYSLVV
+532 QDTNFQGDHYSLVI

-604 WTMAENPFIINESHT
+604 WTMAENPFIINENHT

-626 ICKEKGITPDAPF
+626 ICREKGITPDTPF

-693 YNRTTS
+693 YNRTTN

-724 FEYCKKFA
+724 FEFCKKFA

-771 KYDKKMAIAQLSDW
+771 KYDKKMAIAQLADW
-785 CRTGKIMIPEDGI
+785 CRTGKIMILEDGA

>member
-18 IFAALRTALT
+18 IYAALRTALT

-44 EQMLAEARKEPS
+44 EQMLSEARKEPS

-120 RRIGKCWGKGTLIR
+120 RRLGKTTL
-134 KFDGSTVAVEDIKV
+134 
-148 GDVLMSPDSLPVTV
+148 
-162 LSTTTGKDT
+162 
-171 MYKVYANVRNSK
+171 
-183 VEFIC
+183 
-188 NSAHIL
+188 
-194 TVKRTCKY
+194 
-202 TWRGYKFGEV
+202 
-212 YDIPLNEFISFPKR
+212 
-226 EQEHFSLYRA
+226 
-236 EIEYPEQKHNIDPYL
+236 
-251 LGLWLGDGD
+251 
-260 KNCPQITIEDQE
+260 
-272 SDLINYIKANYDY
+272 
-285 YVKIDTRRH
+285 
-294 NVKTYYLRGIIDF
+294 
-307 FREENLISNKHIP
+307 
-320 KSYKIDSRE
+320 
-329 NRLKVLAGLI
+329 
-339 DSDGY
+339 
-344 LLKGMRSIEI
+344 
-354 SSSNETLK
+354 
-362 DDIFELCNSLG
+362 
-373 FKTLI
+373 
-378 RSKQAKLYGVPKK
+378 
-391 VNYVITIKGN
+391 
-401 LDEIPNVLQRKHT
+401 
-414 SNSKQRPVYGFS
+414 
-426 IEEIGPGDYYG
+426 
-437 FTVTGNGRVILAD
+437 
-450 YIVTHNTTVATRL
+450 ATRL

-604 WTMAENPFIINESHT
+604 WTMADNPFIINENHT

-626 ICKEKGITPDAPF
+626 ICKEKGITPDTPF

-693 YNRTTS
+693 YNRTTG

-785 CRTGKIMIPEDGI
+785 CRTGKIMVPEDGI

-845 YDSGGQSSDKER
+845 YDSGGQSTDKER

>member
-1 MANVVTQNQ
+1 MANIVTQNQ
-10 ITREIKGD
+10 INKAVKGD
-18 IFAALRTALT
+18 IYAALRTALT

-34 SKKSWTEAFI
+34 SKQSWTEAFI
-44 EQMLAEARKEPS
+44 KQMLDEARKEPS
-56 GPLGQLVAKQIMQE
+56 GPLGQLVARQIMQE

-120 RRIGKCWGKGTLIR
+120 RRIGK
-134 KFDGSTVAVEDIKV
+134 
-148 GDVLMSPDSLPVTV
+148 
-162 LSTTTGKDT
+162 
-171 MYKVYANVRNSK
+171 
-183 VEFIC
+183 
-188 NSAHIL
+188 
-194 TVKRTCKY
+194 
-202 TWRGYKFGEV
+202 
-212 YDIPLNEFISFPKR
+212 
-226 EQEHFSLYRA
+226 
-236 EIEYPEQKHNIDPYL
+236 
-251 LGLWLGDGD
+251 
-260 KNCPQITIEDQE
+260 
-272 SDLINYIKANYDY
+272 
-285 YVKIDTRRH
+285 
-294 NVKTYYLRGIIDF
+294 
-307 FREENLISNKHIP
+307 
-320 KSYKIDSRE
+320 
-329 NRLKVLAGLI
+329 
-339 DSDGY
+339 
-344 LLKGMRSIEI
+344 
-354 SSSNETLK
+354 
-362 DDIFELCNSLG
+362 
-373 FKTLI
+373 
-378 RSKQAKLYGVPKK
+378 
-391 VNYVITIKGN
+391 
-401 LDEIPNVLQRKHT
+401 
-414 SNSKQRPVYGFS
+414 
-426 IEEIGPGDYYG
+426 
-437 FTVTGNGRVILAD
+437 
-450 YIVTHNTTVATRL
+450 TTVATRL

-490 DETVRVAESVGLVIT
+490 DETLRVAESVGLVIS

-532 QDTNFQGDHYSLVV
+532 QDTNFQGDHYSLVI

-604 WTMAENPFIINESHT
+604 WTMESNPFIINESHT

-639 IKREYFGSWEYDL
+639 IKREYFGSWEYDTDA
-652 ESMVFKDYQ
+652 MVFKGYQ

-693 YNRTTS
+693 YNRTTG
-699 QAYVISERKFNKAT
+699 QAYVINEKKFNKAT
-713 VTDIINACKEV
+713 VTDIVNACKEV
-724 FEYCKKFA
+724 FEFCKKFA

-771 KYDKKMAIAQLSDW
+771 KYDKKMAIAQLADW
-785 CRTGKIMIPEDGI
+785 CRTGKILVLEDGA
-798 LQDEFERTVYKRDE
+798 LQDEFERTVYKRDD

-836 SRQYAYDCG
+836 SRQFAYDCG
-845 YDSGGQSSDKER
+845 YESGGQSTDKER

-871 RGDYD
+871 RGDYE

>member
-80 DKALAKDVDFLEYR
+80 DKALAKDIDFLEYR

-112 HKKILIGS
+112 HRKILIGS
-120 RRIGKCWGKGTLIR
+120 RRIGKTTL
-134 KFDGSTVAVEDIKV
+134 
-148 GDVLMSPDSLPVTV
+148 
-162 LSTTTGKDT
+162 
-171 MYKVYANVRNSK
+171 
-183 VEFIC
+183 
-188 NSAHIL
+188 
-194 TVKRTCKY
+194 
-202 TWRGYKFGEV
+202 
-212 YDIPLNEFISFPKR
+212 
-226 EQEHFSLYRA
+226 
-236 EIEYPEQKHNIDPYL
+236 
-251 LGLWLGDGD
+251 
-260 KNCPQITIEDQE
+260 
-272 SDLINYIKANYDY
+272 
-285 YVKIDTRRH
+285 
-294 NVKTYYLRGIIDF
+294 
-307 FREENLISNKHIP
+307 
-320 KSYKIDSRE
+320 
-329 NRLKVLAGLI
+329 
-339 DSDGY
+339 
-344 LLKGMRSIEI
+344 
-354 SSSNETLK
+354 
-362 DDIFELCNSLG
+362 
-373 FKTLI
+373 
-378 RSKQAKLYGVPKK
+378 
-391 VNYVITIKGN
+391 
-401 LDEIPNVLQRKHT
+401 
-414 SNSKQRPVYGFS
+414 
-426 IEEIGPGDYYG
+426 
-437 FTVTGNGRVILAD
+437 
-450 YIVTHNTTVATRL
+450 ATRL

-604 WTMAENPFIINESHT
+604 WTMADNPFIINENHT

-626 ICKEKGITPDAPF
+626 ICKEKGITPDTPF

-699 QAYVISERKFNKAT
+699 QAYVISERKFNRAT